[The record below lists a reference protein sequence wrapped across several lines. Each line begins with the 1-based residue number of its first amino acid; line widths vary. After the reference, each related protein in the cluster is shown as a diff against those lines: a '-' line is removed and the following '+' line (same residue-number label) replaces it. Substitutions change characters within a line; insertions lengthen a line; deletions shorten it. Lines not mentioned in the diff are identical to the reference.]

1 MKLMPFTEA
10 LEFFRKKAVLTGPE
24 FEALAAEL
32 SDYAKAQAFT
42 IAHVASADL
51 LQDLYEEVC
60 RAIEEGRTFWD
71 FREGIDEIMA
81 RRGWAGLAPYRLDNI
96 FRTNIQTA
104 YSVGRY
110 HQMTAIAD
118 RRPYWEYDA
127 VNDSRTR
134 PTHLAHDGKVYHH
147 THPFWD
153 TWYPNNGYR
162 CRCRVNSISEKEMK
176 EEGLK
181 EETRGTDLKP
191 DEGFRANPAKEPWRP
206 DLSKYPRELRTLLG
220 KDIE

>member
-10 LEFFRKKAVLTGPE
+10 LAFFKDKAVLPGPE

-32 SDYAKAQAFT
+32 GDYAYRQAFT

-51 LQDLYEEVC
+51 LQDLYDVVLQV
-60 RAIEEGRTFWD
+60 IEEGQTFWD

-110 HQMTAIAD
+110 KQMTAIAD

-127 VNDSRTR
+127 VNDTRTR
-134 PTHLAHDGKVYHH
+134 PSHLAHDGKVYHH

-153 TWYPNNGYR
+153 TWMCPNGYR

-181 EETRGTDLKP
+181 EETRGTSLKP
-191 DEGFRANPAKEPWRP
+191 DEGFRTNPAKEPWRP
-206 DLSKYPRELRTLLG
+206 DLSKYRQPLQELLKEDL
-220 KDIE
+220 E